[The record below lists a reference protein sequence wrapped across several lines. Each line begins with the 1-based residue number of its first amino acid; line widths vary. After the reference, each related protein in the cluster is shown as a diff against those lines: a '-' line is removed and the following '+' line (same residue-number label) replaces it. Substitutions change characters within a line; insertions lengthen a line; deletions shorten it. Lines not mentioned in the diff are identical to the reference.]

1 MVVPVLY
8 NNGKKTTDFED
19 CTIKKTDKMQMN
31 TTKPNLQSNLE
42 SILVS
47 FSEDVIIPQESRHNI
62 WKHLINMLMV
72 DKINPNLTPY
82 FRQFLTV

>member
-1 MVVPVLY
+1 
-8 NNGKKTTDFED
+8 
-19 CTIKKTDKMQMN
+19 MQMN

-62 WKHLINMLMV
+62 
-72 DKINPNLTPY
+72 
-82 FRQFLTV
+82 